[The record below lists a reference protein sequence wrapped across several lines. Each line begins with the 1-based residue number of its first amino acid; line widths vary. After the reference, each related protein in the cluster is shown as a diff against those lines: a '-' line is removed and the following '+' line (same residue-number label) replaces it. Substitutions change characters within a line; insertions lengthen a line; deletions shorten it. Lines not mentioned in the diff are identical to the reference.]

1 MVPTVLIAEDEADL
15 REYLADLFRA
25 RGCNVLTAADGP
37 TALGLVTEAE
47 IHFAVIDM
55 LLPGGSGFQ
64 VLSDYKNRA
73 EGQGRA
79 VMISGNGSDDHQ
91 HYAKVLGAD
100 LFLVKPFPVET
111 LLAAAVPHL
120 SFPVAAEAPVS

>member
-37 TALGLVTEAE
+37 TALELVAEAE

-55 LLPGGSGFQ
+55 LLPGGSGFK
-64 VLSDYKNRA
+64 VLGDYKLRTD
-73 EGQGRA
+73 GQGRA
-79 VMISGNGSDDHQ
+79 VMISGNGSADHQ
-91 HYAKVLGAD
+91 HYANALGAD
-100 LFLVKPFPVET
+100 LFLVKPFSVET
-111 LLAAAVPHL
+111 LIAAAATHL
-120 SFPVAAEAPVS
+120 PAPVAAEATVG